1 MIDLVSLETEAQICM
16 LPFLRIASLVR
27 HYLFQHPLPVIE
39 ETSEDGITTSG
50 KTFSSYHDVSSSVK
64 PMGSEIKSNEE
75 FIQLL
80 QFLELIPV
88 GSTGCHAQS
97 STFGVISQ
105 PNSDIRSEQTE
116 EEDTEMKTVEDF
128 EPDLS
133 VRRKGDSRTRGLTVD
148 RLLEDSEPNV
158 QTQHQVSVVD
168 GYNWF
173 SLNSSSDVWN
183 DWNHL
188 ELNSWLEEYVNYVN
202 RKDTENTAY
211 RIAKKSLK
219 LNLAWKQPSFLRV
232 PKNYEQILEFYHK
245 RKCKRCDRIPKDP
258 TVCLMCGTMVCLKE
272 TCCRTT
278 NANNVPVCETVNHAL
293 ECGGGTGIFLA
304 VNSSTIVVI
313 RGKRACIWGSI
324 YLDKFGEEDKEL
336 KRGKPLYL
344 HPERYQLLEHQW
356 LTHKFDHTNRKWVF
370 HRDAI

>member
-1 MIDLVSLETEAQICM
+1 MISD
-16 LPFLRIASLVR
+16 
-27 HYLFQHPLPVIE
+27 
-39 ETSEDGITTSG
+39 DGITTSG

-202 RKDTENTAY
+202 RYAN
-211 RIAKKSLK
+211 
-219 LNLAWKQPSFLRV
+219 SFIQLPDRLR
-232 PKNYEQILEFYHK
+232 
-245 RKCKRCDRIPKDP
+245 
-258 TVCLMCGTMVCLKE
+258 
-272 TCCRTT
+272 
-278 NANNVPVCETVNHAL
+278 
-293 ECGGGTGIFLA
+293 
-304 VNSSTIVVI
+304 
-313 RGKRACIWGSI
+313 
-324 YLDKFGEEDKEL
+324 
-336 KRGKPLYL
+336 
-344 HPERYQLLEHQW
+344 RY
-356 LTHKFDHTNRKWVF
+356 
-370 HRDAI
+370 